1 MRILQVII
9 KYVYIYHVSRDTK
22 SYLPLLLPVLLLTL
36 SLTSSG
42 IPSKRV
48 LIPQWIAVSRLA
60 VVVEIVQKVLKIR
73 FAVFFFMKNK
83 DTSRINSKCVF
94 KKARDLSTEIIRKK
108 LTFRAWWTLK
118 MIIIKAEIAVYKLFY
133 LVLGSICCRLLP
145 LADAW
150 DDNLCPKTILYWTLC
165 VFALRCL
172 RFPAWQA
179 AQSVTS
185 YTAPSM
191 HA

>member
-1 MRILQVII
+1 M
-9 KYVYIYHVSRDTK
+9 SRDTK

-73 FAVFFFMKNK
+73 FAVCFFFHEKTKTHRGLIPNVCLK
-83 DTSRINSKCVF
+83 RRGF
-94 KKARDLSTEIIRKK
+94 LSTQIIRKK

-118 MIIIKAEIAVYKLFY
+118 RIIIKAEIAVYKLLPGIGIY
-133 LVLGSICCRLLP
+133 LLP
-145 LADAW
+145 SSTVSGRLRRQSLPQDDSVLDTMRIRPKMLEIPGLASGPVGHIVHRPFHA
-150 DDNLCPKTILYWTLC
+150 C
-165 VFALRCL
+165 VIVPQKA
-172 RFPAWQA
+172 
-179 AQSVTS
+179 
-185 YTAPSM
+185 
-191 HA
+191 H